1 MTNTPTTTH
10 PTITDQPAAWVGC
23 LSCYNNGQLR
33 GHWIT
38 AQQAAD
44 EITADNITYGN
55 QAETVTTGNYTTQ
68 RCRKCGGDE
77 FDVFDTQHTP
87 ASCRSVREFYE
98 NAEQLAEL
106 HDADDLTRLIA
117 LADWLGNTTSL
128 EDLKTYDDENYAGQ
142 WDSFQDYAENY
153 ADDVGLLADM
163 PETLHHYFDYEAFA
177 RDLAHDYYHDDTTG
191 HTWRSC

>member
-1 MTNTPTTTH
+1 M
-10 PTITDQPAAWVGC
+10 
-23 LSCYNNGQLR
+23 
-33 GHWIT
+33 
-38 AQQAAD
+38 
-44 EITADNITYGN
+44 
-55 QAETVTTGNYTTQ
+55 
-68 RCRKCGGDE
+68 
-77 FDVFDTQHTP
+77 
-87 ASCRSVREFYE
+87 REFYE

-128 EDLKTYDDENYAGQ
+128 EDLKTYDDDNYAGQ

-153 ADDVGLLADM
+153 ADDVGLLAGM
-163 PETLHHYFDYEAFA
+163 GETLRHYFDYEAFS

>member
-10 PTITDQPAAWVGC
+10 PTITDQPAAWIGC

-33 GHWIT
+33 GRWIT
-38 AQQAAD
+38 AQEAAD
-44 EITADNITYGN
+44 EITADQITYGN
-55 QAETVTTGNYTTQ
+55 QAETVTTGDYTTQ

-87 ASCRSVREFYE
+87 ASCHNVREFYE

-106 HDADDLTRLIA
+106 HDTDDLTRLIT

-128 EDLKTYDDENYAGQ
+128 EDLKTYDDENYADQ
-142 WDSFQDYAENY
+142 WDTFQDYAENY
-153 ADDVGLLADM
+153 ADETGLLDSM
-163 PETLHHYFDYEAFA
+163 PDELRHYFDYEAFA